1 MQRYKC
7 QNIKKIAQQQSS
19 HKQKEPLKIPTKSI
33 SFINEIYVSIFFQ
46 NTIWIQKAKLQKLS
60 SST

>member
-46 NTIWIQKAKLQKLS
+46 NTI
-60 SST
+60 